1 MVNDMS
7 SEPSPQN
14 IYDDPRF
21 FAGYSELP
29 RFGEG
34 WTGAFEHTAFKS
46 LLPDVTGQRALDL
59 GCGTGQWAAFLA
71 ECGAS
76 EVIGVDLSEQ
86 MLAVA
91 QRDRAHPRVTYQ
103 RNSMEG
109 AEFPAGRFE
118 LVISSLAFHY
128 VDDFAGLAG
137 RVANWLTPGGHL
149 VFSTEHPVYL
159 SRATSEGWVRDADGN
174 IQHWAL
180 NGYGDEGLREENWIM
195 AGVRK
200 HHRMVSTIL
209 NDLAGAG
216 LIIERVEEPMPT
228 PEQLREHPTWIE
240 ERRRPFCLLVRARKP

>member
-91 QRDRAHPRVTYQ
+91 HRDRAHPRVTYQ
-103 RNSMEG
+103 RNSMED